1 MKQSQQERLNQLQKK
16 LEEKAAEK
24 QKLELPQDPIKFAEI
39 LFHFTPKQYQASLLE
54 DKNKR
59 IVVRWSRQAGK
70 TTCIALRAI
79 WFAVIHPKT
88 LTLIVAPSLRQSM
101 IMSDRIQDFLMS
113 LPKEDPK
120 THIDRQT
127 LIEKLQRTTVRF
139 RNGSRIVALPNS
151 PQLLRGYSAN
161 QVITD
166 ESGFFLDD
174 KLVFYDVLYPMLSTT
189 DGILIVI
196 STPWSKDSVFYRMC
210 QSPDFSKHII
220 TCEGVV
226 KSGLIK
232 QSFIDEMKAQLPHE
246 RFQREF
252 MAEFVEDIDAWL
264 TQDLI
269 VQCIDS
275 NLQLYDFQDQP
286 KGEFYV
292 GVDFGK
298 EQDFSVVLV
307 AEKSASILR
316 IVHVHRFPLKTE
328 YASVIGYVKSL
339 QDRWREIRAVYAD
352 ITGVGNYIVEDMA
365 RSGIQGITGVAFT
378 VQSKEEMATIMR
390 ERMRMGEVKI
400 PYVPSRKIE
409 DVDMTAELNIE
420 KYELMKTGHLRFSH
434 PEGGHDDVFWS
445 VALAV
450 YASVQAP
457 LPGKGAVMLPH

>member
-1 MKQSQQERLNQLQKK
+1 MKSKTKTKLKKLKQEFEEIGSQETVSQLQ
-16 LEEKAAEK
+16 
-24 QKLELPQDPIKFAEI
+24 LPEDPVQFVQL
-39 LFHFTPKQYQASLLE
+39 LFGFTPKEYQANLLRDE
-54 DKNKR
+54 SKR

-79 WFAVIHPKT
+79 WFALTHPKT

-101 IMSDRIQDFLMS
+101 IMSDRIGDFLGGLSPEYKS
-113 LPKEDPK
+113 L
-120 THIDRQT
+120 IS
-127 LIEKLQRTTVRF
+127 KLQRTTMRF
-139 RNGSRIVALPNS
+139 KNGSRIVALPNS
-151 PQLLRGYSAN
+151 PQLLRGYTAN

-166 ESGFFLDD
+166 ESGFFKDD
-174 KLVFYDVLYPMLSTT
+174 QLVFYNVLYPMLSTT
-189 DGILIVI
+189 DGTLIAS

-210 QSPDFSKHII
+210 QSSDFTRHVC
-220 TCEGVV
+220 TCDDVV
-226 KSGLIK
+226 KSGLVK
-232 QSFIDEMKAQLPHE
+232 QSFMDEMKAQLPFE

-252 MAEFVEDIDAWL
+252 MAEFVEDVDAWL

-275 NLQLYDFQDQP
+275 QLQLYDFQDQP

-298 EQDFSVVLV
+298 EQDYSVVLV
-307 AEKSASILR
+307 AEKSESTLR
-316 IVHVHRFPLKTE
+316 VVHVHRFPLKTE

-339 QDRWREIRAVYAD
+339 LDRWQEIRAVYTD
-352 ITGVGNYIVEDMA
+352 ITGVGNYITEDMF
-365 RSGIQGITGVAFT
+365 RSGIQNVTGITFT
-378 VQSKEEMATIMR
+378 IQSKEEMATIMR
-390 ERMRMGEVKI
+390 EKMRTSEVKI
-400 PYVPSRKIE
+400 PYVPANRLE

-420 KYELMKTGHLRFSH
+420 KYELMKTGHLQFSH

-445 VALAV
+445 MALAV